1 MKAIILAGGRGTRLA
16 EETSVR
22 PKPMVEIGGKPIL
35 WHIMNIYAHFGVTDF
50 LVAAGYKGEMIK
62 EYFANFYLHNN
73 DYTFDLHSGEREL
86 LSRGSIDWTVGVI
99 DTGLDTNTAGRLARL
114 KTWIGDEDFM
124 LTYGDGVSNVD
135 IGALRAFHDGHDKLA
150 TVTAVRPPARF
161 GSLDIQSGKVERFI
175 EKPQTESGWINGGF
189 FVFRPGMFDYVTGID
204 PDDEH
209 QSLERAVLEKMSA
222 DGQLMAHQ
230 HDGFWHPMDTLR
242 DKQVLERMWTAGKAP
257 WKLWQG

>member
-22 PKPMVEIGGKPIL
+22 PKPLVEIGGRPML
-35 WHIMNIYAHFGVTDF
+35 WHIMQIYAHFGVTDF
-50 LVAAGYKGEMIK
+50 IVAAGFKGEMIK

-73 DYTFDLHSGEREL
+73 DYRFDLKSGDRDL
-86 LSRGSIDWTVGVI
+86 LSAGSIDWKVSVV
-99 DTGLDTNTAGRLARL
+99 DTGLDTNTAGRVAQLRDL
-114 KTWIGDEDFM
+114 LGDSDFM

-135 IGALRAFHDGHDKLA
+135 IAALRAFHDSHDRMA

-161 GSLDIQSGKVERFI
+161 GSLDIEGGCVRRFI

-189 FVFRPGMFDYVTGID
+189 FVFRKGLFDYLKGIRA
-204 PDDEH
+204 DDED

-230 HDGFWHPMDTLR
+230 HTGFWHPMDTLR
-242 DKQVLERMWTAGKAP
+242 DRQVLEKLWVSGKAP
-257 WKLWQG
+257 WKVWG